1 MDTKQQ
7 PEALRLAEY
16 IYDLMDGSMVNH
28 EIDDLEKAAAEL
40 LTQHARITE
49 LESQLAQ
56 RFDAPIKTLTEA
68 IAHAED
74 KAKGNSACAME
85 HAKLAAW
92 LTELQ
97 LLRADLAARGA
108 AQAAQQAPAGA
119 TELAEADRRAGAA
132 ERKLAASKEDVARI
146 ERVRDKMKDQWGVD
160 RRVSFDVVWA
170 EALALKAGTK
180 SDSGVQ
186 EDAAWMPLTPEL
198 LTAIESGDL
207 GNRFW
212 IAAHN
217 NNEPQIGVYEWRQ
230 GRNPHGFNSDL
241 SRYGAS
247 EITHVLPYKPPAL
260 PAARKQGANH
270 GR

>member
-1 MDTKQQ
+1 MRAFEEGWAACRD
-7 PEALRLAEY
+7 AEFVGE
-16 IYDLMDGSMVNH
+16 DAQNDAFNQSATVNVCM
-28 EIDDLEKAAAEL
+28 
-40 LTQHARITE
+40 
-49 LESQLAQ
+49 
-56 RFDAPIKTLTEA
+56 
-68 IAHAED
+68 AED
-74 KAKGNSACAME
+74 WT
-85 HAKLAAW
+85 AAV
-92 LTELQ
+92 E
-97 LLRADLAARGA
+97 RASHG
-108 AQAAQQAPAGA
+108 QAPAGA
-119 TELAEADRRAGAA
+119 GELAEADRRAGAA

-217 NNEPQIGVYEWRQ
+217 NNEPQIGAYEWRQ
-230 GRNPHGFNSDL
+230 GRNPHGFKSDL

-260 PAARKQGANH
+260 PAASKQGASH
-270 GR
+270 DR

>member
-1 MDTKQQ
+1 MDATDASHGQAPATQQ
-7 PEALRLAEY
+7 AGIPGNFITHRAAWREALETAKFVSTGVDRSYWDHELAAFDRSFDRLWT
-16 IYDLMDGSMVNH
+16 LM
-28 EIDDLEKAAAEL
+28 
-40 LTQHARITE
+40 Q
-49 LESQLAQ
+49 
-56 RFDAPIKTLTEA
+56 DAPRK
-68 IAHAED
+68 
-74 KAKGNSACAME
+74 
-85 HAKLAAW
+85 
-92 LTELQ
+92 
-97 LLRADLAARGA
+97 
-108 AQAAQQAPAGA
+108 QAPAGA

-132 ERKLAASKEDVARI
+132 ERKLAASKEDMARI
-146 ERVRDKMKDQWGVD
+146 EQVRDKMKDQWGVD

-230 GRNPHGFNSDL
+230 GRNPHGFKSDL

-247 EITHVLPYKPPAL
+247 EITHVLPYKPPSL
-260 PAARKQGANH
+260 PEAIKQGASH
-270 GR
+270 DR

>member
-1 MDTKQQ
+1 MTAIETLISVLCD
-7 PEALRLAEY
+7 PEGKCCISGSDDDRRLIDSALAE
-16 IYDLMDGSMVNH
+16 L
-28 EIDDLEKAAAEL
+28 
-40 LTQHARITE
+40 
-49 LESQLAQ
+49 
-56 RFDAPIKTLTEA
+56 
-68 IAHAED
+68 
-74 KAKGNSACAME
+74 
-85 HAKLAAW
+85 
-92 LTELQ
+92 
-97 LLRADLAARGA
+97 
-108 AQAAQQAPAGA
+108 AQAAQPAPATQQGVAYAALPTSNYAGRVYEEGFLTGTCPLYTADQMRAFADATCALRSSRGQAPAGA

-260 PAARKQGANH
+260 PEAIKQGASH
-270 GR
+270 DR